1 MSIEDTKNMINALDT
16 GDNVEAEKA
25 FKAALSDKVGVE
37 LDTKRKD
44 LAGTLI
50 NKEPETPEGEVG
62 ADVNVEPTEIDD

>member
-16 GDNVEAEKA
+16 GDAVEAEKA

-44 LAGTLI
+44 LAGTLL
-50 NKEPETPEGEVG
+50 NKEQEVE
-62 ADVNVEPTEIDD
+62 ADANVEPTEIDD

>member
-16 GDNVEAEKA
+16 GDAVEAEKA

-44 LAGTLI
+44 LAGTLL
-50 NKEPETPEGEVG
+50 NKELE
-62 ADVNVEPTEIDD
+62 ADKESNVDVEPTEIDD